1 MMALTEKQII
11 EKAQAL
17 INRAECGG
25 NTHSFLA
32 PLHRE
37 NACALR
43 ELLTAY
49 VRLKVLEQESLN
61 RASMPLS
68 ELLSV
73 STGSTKEPEV
83 FRAKNHGRE
92 P

>member
-1 MMALTEKQII
+1 MDLTEKQII

-17 INRAECGG
+17 ISGAECGG

-32 PLHRE
+32 PWHRE

-49 VRLKVLEQESLN
+49 VRLNVLEQESLN
-61 RASMPLS
+61 RAGMPLP

-73 STGSTKEPEV
+73 STGSPKEPEI
-83 FRAKNHGRE
+83 FRAKNHRRE

>member
-1 MMALTEKQII
+1 MTEKQII

-17 INRAECGG
+17 ISRAECGG

-32 PLHRE
+32 PWHRE

-43 ELLTAY
+43 ELLAAY
-49 VRLKVLEQESLN
+49 ISLNALEQESLKQ
-61 RASMPLS
+61 AGMPLS

-73 STGSTKEPEV
+73 SRDKTKDLEI
-83 FRAKNHGRE
+83 FRAKNCRMGR
-92 P
+92 